1 MSGCYE
7 GEITV
12 GPFGIDATV
21 RHVKEKKRGVLSL
34 PLLQQRLTSAEAQS
48 EDDMPLILNIPPNST
63 LFLNALLPIN
73 EQLPVVDLHT
83 GQEKAIL
90 PQRMLSGAKRSI
102 LVYQFSFGYALT
114 F

>member
-1 MSGCYE
+1 
-7 GEITV
+7 
-12 GPFGIDATV
+12 
-21 RHVKEKKRGVLSL
+21 VKEKKRGVLSL